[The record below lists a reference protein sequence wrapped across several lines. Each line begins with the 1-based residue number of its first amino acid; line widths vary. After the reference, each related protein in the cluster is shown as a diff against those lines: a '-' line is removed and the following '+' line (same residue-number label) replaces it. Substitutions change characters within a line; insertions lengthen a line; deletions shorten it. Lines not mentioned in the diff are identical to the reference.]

1 MLVLDRV
8 LCDLCGDDM
17 GQLLAAPVQAP
28 GILADQSKAPYF
40 CVCPD
45 CLDFSELDQYE
56 AA

>member
-1 MLVLDRV
+1 MLIRDRV

-28 GILADQSKAPYF
+28 GILADHRQAPYF

-45 CLDFSELDQYE
+45 CSDFSELDQD